1 LAAALRWD
9 RIRHSLQP
17 ERCRSGAAIPGDA
30 MSPPAATPLVAILR
44 GITPPEAAAVAVALV
59 EAGIGT
65 VEVPLNS
72 PDPFAS
78 IAAMARAVGD
88 RALVGAGT
96 VLDPAEVAQVAAAGG
111 QLVVSPDTNPAVIAA
126 TRAAGLLSMPGVFT
140 ATECFAAIRAGAS
153 GLKLFP
159 AFLAGTEGL
168 KALRAVLPPGL
179 PVYAVGGVEPGAFAA
194 WRKAGATG
202 FGLGRSLYAPG
213 MSAEAVG
220 TRAREAVAAWAASG

>member
-1 LAAALRWD
+1 MGQSFTPSATRTVPQ
-9 RIRHSLQP
+9 RRRQ
-17 ERCRSGAAIPGDA
+17 PGDA
-30 MSPPAATPLVAILR
+30 MPAPEPSPLVAILR
-44 GITPPEAAAVAVALV
+44 GITQPDAAAVARALV

-78 IAAMARAVGD
+78 IAAMVRAVGE

-111 QLVVSPDTNPAVIAA
+111 RLIVSPDANPAVIAA
-126 TRAAGLLSMPGVFT
+126 TRAAGLHGMPGVFT
-140 ATECFAAIRAGAS
+140 ATECFAAIRAGAT

-179 PVYAVGGVEPGAFAA
+179 PVHAVGGVEPGAFAA
-194 WRKAGATG
+194 WRAAGASG
-202 FGLGRSLYAPG
+202 FGLGRSLYVPG
-213 MSAEAVG
+213 MAAEAVG
-220 TRAREAVAAWAASG
+220 ARAREAVAAWAASG